1 MKRRAWLP
9 FAASAIF
16 ITGCTVVPHY
26 QKRQV
31 AVAKQ
36 WSAPELRGISGGE
49 PAAEWWKSFN
59 DPELEGLIKR
69 AIEGNLDLQ
78 LAAARIDEARA
89 ARGEAR
95 AGFFPS
101 VGAST
106 SVTRNR
112 QRVPVPSSSGG
123 TALPHVEFNNFE
135 GQFDAAWEVDLFG
148 RIRSGLRAVTADV
161 TASEEARRAVLVSLL
176 GELGR
181 SYADLRGLQLRLAIA
196 EKNIRTQQETLEVT
210 QARSEAG
217 LATDLDVERALAQ
230 LETTRSVVPTLQA
243 GIQSAMHRLSVLLG
257 QDPGTL
263 VAELSSTAPLPV
275 TPPEVPVGLRSDLL
289 LRRPDVRASEAEIVS
304 ATARVGEAKA
314 EYFPRFTFFG
324 SAGRQ
329 ASQLHDISLG
339 VGNFYSAGPSISLPI
354 FTGGRIRSNVQ
365 IQDARL
371 QQSVIRY
378 RSALLA
384 ALEETENALV
394 NYSNEQQRRER
405 LERGVR
411 SNEEAVK
418 LSNERYRAGLTDFL
432 DVLEAQRALYA
443 NEDLL
448 AQSRTAQ
455 TVDLIALYKALG
467 GGWENTFPEAMTP
480 FPAQKP

>member
-1 MKRRAWLP
+1 MWQ
-9 FAASAIF
+9 
-16 ITGCTVVPHY
+16 VPH
-26 QKRQV
+26 
-31 AVAKQ
+31 A
-36 WSAPELRGISGGE
+36 
-49 PAAEWWKSFN
+49 
-59 DPELEGLIKR
+59 
-69 AIEGNLDLQ
+69 
-78 LAAARIDEARA
+78 
-89 ARGEAR
+89 
-95 AGFFPS
+95 
-101 VGAST
+101 
-106 SVTRNR
+106 
-112 QRVPVPSSSGG
+112 
-123 TALPHVEFNNFE
+123 
-135 GQFDAAWEVDLFG
+135 
-148 RIRSGLRAVTADV
+148 
-161 TASEEARRAVLVSLL
+161 
-176 GELGR
+176 
-181 SYADLRGLQLRLAIA
+181 
-196 EKNIRTQQETLEVT
+196 
-210 QARSEAG
+210 
-217 LATDLDVERALAQ
+217 
-230 LETTRSVVPTLQA
+230 
-243 GIQSAMHRLSVLLG
+243 
-257 QDPGTL
+257 
-263 VAELSSTAPLPV
+263 
-275 TPPEVPVGLRSDLL
+275 SDL
-289 LRRPDVRASEAEIVS
+289 RASEAEIVS

-467 GGWENTFPEAMTP
+467 GGWENTFPE
-480 FPAQKP
+480 K